1 MTYGGR
7 KMETGINKIIKLL
20 ENEISDDKILL
31 DFLIVLL
38 RKETFEY
45 SAWYKDPYQRMIE
58 KAIALGWKNAD

>member
-1 MTYGGR
+1 MIYGGQE
-7 KMETGINKIIKLL
+7 METGINKIIQLL

-45 SAWYKDPYQRMIE
+45 SAWYKDSYQKMIE
-58 KAIALGWKNAD
+58 KAVTSGWKNAD